1 VAYVV
6 VPGVTRF
13 VGSVAGYNPQT
24 FEPKDAER
32 LSWLDAKGRLTGL
45 PRVSIDL
52 VVNVLLVLLVA
63 VVWLALAPP
72 GVSRR
77 R

>member
-1 VAYVV
+1 M
-6 VPGVTRF
+6 
-13 VGSVAGYNPQT
+13 AGYNPQT

-32 LSWLDAKGRLTGL
+32 MNWLDSKGRLTGL
-45 PRVSIDL
+45 PPVSTDL
-52 VVNVLLVLLVA
+52 VVNVLLFLLVA

-72 GVSRR
+72 GASRR